1 MDSRPPERRLRSWLS
16 RACFAA
22 GSARKSPQSGLLQ
35 SRSPA
40 RSARARCLEE
50 CYFGHVIDGTD
61 VIGVTRVARSNREPI
76 ATFVTKMDSIVRRG
90 AVIHAAR
97 EGGTQNTPTE
107 RRRQSGSGRAVGYPR
122 QPMTSPSGRF
132 DLYVVGSGF
141 FGLPIAE
148 RVPSQLDKRVLVVEK
163 RPHI

>member
-16 RACFAA
+16 RACVDV
-22 GSARKSPQSGLLQ
+22 GSARKSPQSGLLR

-76 ATFVTKMDSIVRRG
+76 ATFVTEIRWIVRCG
-90 AVIHAAR
+90 AGIRAL
-97 EGGTQNTPTE
+97 GE
-107 RRRQSGSGRAVGYPR
+107 RRG
-122 QPMTSPSGRF
+122 
-132 DLYVVGSGF
+132 
-141 FGLPIAE
+141 
-148 RVPSQLDKRVLVVEK
+148 
-163 RPHI
+163 